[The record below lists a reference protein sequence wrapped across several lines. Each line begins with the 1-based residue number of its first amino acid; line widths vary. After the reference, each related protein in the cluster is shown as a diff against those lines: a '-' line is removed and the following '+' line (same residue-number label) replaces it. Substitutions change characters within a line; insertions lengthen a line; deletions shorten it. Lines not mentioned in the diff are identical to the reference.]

1 MWNTEIPAMSDKV
14 DIKVRK
20 RDGSVEAF
28 DEQRL
33 RGVIARGLVAADGDF
48 TFAGELASAIH
59 FYLRKSRQ
67 YLVTSSALFEMTLKA
82 MQRVNMHT
90 AANRLELHRSAR
102 EMKRRLLRIS
112 YGQRTTTLW
121 DKSWLAEFA
130 CRSWNVSHRTGRI
143 LAGEV
148 ENALLRDCGT
158 VVQRSEVISM
168 LNKLVGQ
175 FALADAVPV
184 EMYQAQN

>member
-1 MWNTEIPAMSDKV
+1 MSDRV

-20 RDGSVEAF
+20 RDGSVETF

-33 RGVIARGLVAADGDF
+33 RGVIARGITAADGDF
-48 TFAGELASAIH
+48 TLSGELASAIH

-67 YLVTSSALFEMTLKA
+67 YLITSSALFEMTLKA

-90 AANRLELHRSAR
+90 AARRLELHHSAL
-102 EMKRRLLRIS
+102 EMRRRLLRIS
-112 YGQRTTTLW
+112 HGERTTTLW

-130 CRSWNVSHRTGRI
+130 CRSWNVSRRTGRI

-148 ENALLRDCGT
+148 ENAILRDSGT
-158 VVQRSEVISM
+158 VVPRSEIIAM
-168 LNKLVGQ
+168 LNELVGQ

-184 EMYQAQN
+184 EMYQI

>member
-1 MWNTEIPAMSDKV
+1 MSDKTV
-14 DIKVRK
+14 AIKVRK

-33 RGVIARGLVAADGDF
+33 RGVIARGIFAAGCEDF
-48 TFAGELASAIH
+48 TFAGELAAAIH
-59 FYLRKSRQ
+59 FYLKHSRQ
-67 YLVTSSALFEMTLKA
+67 CLITSSALFEMTLKA
-82 MQRVNMHT
+82 MQRVDMHT
-90 AANRLELHRSAR
+90 AARRLELHRSAR
-102 EMKRRLLRIS
+102 DMKRRLLRIS
-112 YGQRTTTLW
+112 HGECTTTLW

-148 ENALLRDCGT
+148 ESSILRSGKT
-158 VVQRSEVISM
+158 IVPRGEIVLM
-168 LNKLVGQ
+168 LNRLVSQ

-184 EMYQAQN
+184 EMYQTQN